1 MVEYDTKMATPAK
14 EAAAPEKP
22 ETVIYESRGL
32 WKFRDAAGKLHKF
45 KTKEEAE
52 EALNENDEVV

>member
-32 WKFRDAAGKLHKF
+32 WKFRDASGKLHKG
-45 KTKEEAE
+45 K
-52 EALNENDEVV
+52 

>member
-1 MVEYDTKMATPAK
+1 MVDYDTKMATPAK
-14 EAAAPEKP
+14 ESTAPKKP
-22 ETVIYESRGL
+22 GIEIYESRGL

-52 EALNENDEVV
+52 EALKEND